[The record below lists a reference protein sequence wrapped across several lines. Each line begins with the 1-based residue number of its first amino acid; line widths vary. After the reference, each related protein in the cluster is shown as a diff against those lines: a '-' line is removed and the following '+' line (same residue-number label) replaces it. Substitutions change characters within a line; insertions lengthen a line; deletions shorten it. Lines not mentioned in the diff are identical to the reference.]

1 MEKRGG
7 ERIALFDNIKGI
19 LIILVV
25 LGHIAHPIHNE
36 NPVLSAVFDIIY
48 LFHMP
53 LFVFMS
59 GLFAKGAYRGGK
71 LNVDRI
77 LSFLVLGFGFQVAL
91 ALVNGAALTPARIL
105 SFTSAPWYLVSMACW
120 YALTPAL
127 SHLGPQRG
135 LALALAASLLW
146 GMVDLSSGL
155 LAISRTIAFLP
166 YFALGYYLKP
176 QDILRI
182 RNWRGAACAVAIAL
196 AIAAIRVIDP
206 DAHEWFFPMVY
217 GDNPYEHGLLMGVLQ
232 KLTALGIGALTTLGR
247 RTLQVYVLHRL
258 IRAWLTFHT
267 PLYDFPWMAEA
278 VPGALAVAAATAAVT
293 LACAAPVFERPFA
306 WLLKIHW
313 TRAFMRPMRAG
324 R

>member
-77 LSFLVLGFGFQVAL
+77 LSFLVLGFGFQIAL

-105 SFTSAPWYLVSMACW
+105 SFTSAPWYLASMACW

-135 LALALAASLLW
+135 LALALAVSVLW

-166 YFALGYYLKP
+166 CFALGYYLKP

-206 DAHEWFFPMVY
+206 DAHEWFFPWSMV
-217 GDNPYEHGLLMGVLQ
+217 
-232 KLTALGIGALTTLGR
+232 TTLMS
-247 RTLQVYVLHRL
+247 
-258 IRAWLTFHT
+258 
-267 PLYDFPWMAEA
+267 MAFLWECCKSS
-278 VPGALAVAAATAAVT
+278 PRS
-293 LACAAPVFERPFA
+293 E
-306 WLLKIHW
+306 
-313 TRAFMRPMRAG
+313 
-324 R
+324 